1 MWSNTNV
8 IKADHYQV
16 TAVTNLVFGFL
27 LIEILKKMKLDRLIS
42 IFFTFS
48 FLHIS

>member
-27 LIEILKKMKLDRLIS
+27 ILKFKKR
-42 IFFTFS
+42 
-48 FLHIS
+48 